1 MSKAPSRLLI
11 CALVLMAPA
20 VARSEPAVLGLARA
34 YLGPE
39 STLEGMKTI
48 HFVGTLER
56 TGTTPAGPQTLHT
69 DLDMVFEK
77 PLRQHTVMRA
87 EKATM
92 TTVLDGYNGWDWL
105 QDNANPAKHKLIWLP
120 MADLRTLR
128 ANTWENLYYY
138 KTPEGGTVE
147 DKGPVTVDGVDCERV
162 DFDHGSGVVYQRF
175 FDRDTG
181 RLVLTVLGNES
192 FKETGEIRVEGI
204 RFPKSIVSTVKNPK
218 GGELTETATFT
229 KVMLNEPVPESLFS
243 VPSPEPGK

>member
-1 MSKAPSRLLI
+1 MSKAPSRLLV

-20 VARSEPAVLGLARA
+20 LLRSEPAVIGLARA

-39 STLEGMKTI
+39 STLEGLKSI
-48 HFVGTLER
+48 HFVGTLDR
-56 TGTTPAGPQTLHT
+56 TGAAPGVAATHT

-105 QDNANPAKHKLIWLP
+105 QDNSNAAKHRLIWLQLP
-120 MADLRTLR
+120 DLRTLR

-138 KTPEGGTVE
+138 KTPEGGSVE
-147 DKGPVTVDGVDCERV
+147 DKGPVAVDGIDCERV

-181 RLVLTVLGNES
+181 RLVLTVLGAES
-192 FKETGEIRVEGI
+192 FKESGEIRVEGI
-204 RFPKSIVSTVKNPK
+204 RFPRTIISTVKTPK
-218 GGELTETATFT
+218 GVITETATFT
-229 KVMLNEPVPESLFS
+229 KVALDEPVAESLFTLPS
-243 VPSPEPGK
+243 AVPAK